1 MKKRAEEHISEEQ
14 SAEGMMQLF
23 EIINAKGDTGELQ
36 SIVGE
41 HEANNEGRSADSTEG
56 INVQPSQGPSDS
68 HSMACNEEL
77 FYNDLRAIAEDS
89 SKED

>member
-1 MKKRAEEHISEEQ
+1 MKKRDEEHISEEQ
-14 SAEGMMQLF
+14 SAEGLMQLF

-36 SIVGE
+36 SIGDE
-41 HEANNEGRSADSTEG
+41 YEAKNAERNADSTEG
-56 INVQPSQGPSDS
+56 MNAQPSQGPSGS